1 MKKIDDSRLYLWFTA
16 VTLGIALVCGAL
28 AVYSMVRVEPK
39 IEALLAAED
48 DAASAYREAYLML
61 RDPQIFARYE
71 NFDVAAQPVKFILR
85 DFDRRVS
92 AGEALTADDGLY
104 LGILL
109 ERRQLGSELTR
120 NTAVFFALLSLFGLG
135 MFLYERRSLKGA

>member
-1 MKKIDDSRLYLWFTA
+1 MKKIDDSRLYLWFA
-16 VTLGIALVCGAL
+16 VITLGVAL
-28 AVYSMVRVEPK
+28 ACGGIAGYSMLHVESEVR
-39 IEALLAAED
+39 ALLAAGD
-48 DAASAYREAYLML
+48 DVAGAYREAYLLL

-92 AGEALTADDGLY
+92 ANEALTADDGLY

-109 ERRQLGSELTR
+109 ERRQLGSALTR
-120 NTAVFFALLSLFGLG
+120 NTAVFFALLSALGLG
-135 MFLYERRSLKGA
+135 LFLYERRSIKKV

>member
-1 MKKIDDSRLYLWFTA
+1 MKKIDDSRLYLWFA
-16 VTLGIALVCGAL
+16 AITLGIALVCGGIAG
-28 AVYSMVRVEPK
+28 YSMFYVEPE
-39 IEALLAAED
+39 IGALLAAED
-48 DAASAYREAYLML
+48 DVATAYRQAYLML

-92 AGEALTADDGLY
+92 GGEALAKDDGLY

-109 ERRQLGSELTR
+109 ERRQLGSALTR
-120 NTAVFFALLSLFGLG
+120 NTAVFFALLSALGLG
-135 MFLYERRSLKGA
+135 LFLYERRSLQKA

>member
-71 NFDVAAQPVKFILR
+71 NFDV
-85 DFDRRVS
+85 
-92 AGEALTADDGLY
+92 
-104 LGILL
+104 
-109 ERRQLGSELTR
+109 
-120 NTAVFFALLSLFGLG
+120 NH
-135 MFLYERRSLKGA
+135 

>member
-1 MKKIDDSRLYLWFTA
+1 MKKIDDSGLYLWFA
-16 VTLGIALVCGAL
+16 LITLGIALVCGGIAG
-28 AVYSMVRVEPK
+28 YSMLRVEPK
-39 IEALLAAED
+39 ISALLAAEND
-48 DAASAYREAYLML
+48 VAAAYKEAYLML

-92 AGEALTADDGLY
+92 GGEELAKDDGLY

-109 ERRQLGSELTR
+109 ERRQLGSALTR
-120 NTAVFFALLSLFGLG
+120 NTAVFFALLSALGLG
-135 MFLYERRSLKGA
+135 LFLYERRSLKK